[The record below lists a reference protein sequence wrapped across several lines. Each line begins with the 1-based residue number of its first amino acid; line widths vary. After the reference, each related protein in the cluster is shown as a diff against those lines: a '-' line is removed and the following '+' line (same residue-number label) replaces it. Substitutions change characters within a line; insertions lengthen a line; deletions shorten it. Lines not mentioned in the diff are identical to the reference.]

1 MNTTT
6 SASDQPVAGIDPAAS
21 RPSQD
26 AAAPA
31 PADDQASSSSVEG
44 ADSEGDEG
52 IAPAEASG
60 EASAERPEKRVRA
73 RRGPP
78 ADGKEEPR
86 KIVILTTSK
95 LTDAEGGKLR
105 RGQAVSVPVRR
116 LETLERSGK
125 IRKAPK
131 NEIEAAERRFGLGRI
146 G

>member
-6 SASDQPVAGIDPAAS
+6 SAPDQPVSSIDLNAS
-21 RPSQD
+21 QPSQAVAAQSPAEDQTPSSAAEPDDGESDED
-26 AAAPA
+26 AAQEEAP
-31 PADDQASSSSVEG
+31 E
-44 ADSEGDEG
+44 
-52 IAPAEASG
+52 
-60 EASAERPEKRVRA
+60 EASADRPEKKVRP

-95 LTDAEGGKLR
+95 LTDADGNKLR

-116 LETLERSGK
+116 MEALERSGK

>member
-6 SASDQPVAGIDPAAS
+6 SASDQPVASIDPTAS
-21 RPSQD
+21 QPSHD
-26 AAAPA
+26 AADQAS
-31 PADDQASSSSVEG
+31 ADDQAPSAEG
-44 ADSEGDEG
+44 DDSEGDEG
-52 IAPAEASG
+52 AAPEEAAEEAST
-60 EASAERPEKRVRA
+60 ERPGKKVRQ

-116 LETLERSGK
+116 MEALERSGK

>member
-6 SASDQPVAGIDPAAS
+6 SASDQPVSTIDSNAS
-21 RPSQD
+21 PPSQD
-26 AAAPA
+26 VAAQAS
-31 PADDQASSSSVEG
+31 ADDQAPSSSAEG
-44 ADSEGDEG
+44 DDSESDEDA
-52 IAPAEASG
+52 APEEAPE
-60 EASAERPEKRVRA
+60 EASAERPEKRVRQ

-116 LETLERSGK
+116 MEALERSGK

>member
-6 SASDQPVAGIDPAAS
+6 SASDQPVSTIDLVASQPPPSGAA
-21 RPSQD
+21 QL
-26 AAAPA
+26 
-31 PADDQASSSSVEG
+31 PADDQAPSVSTG
-44 ADSEGDEG
+44 GDDSEGDEG
-52 IAPAEASG
+52 VAPEEAPE
-60 EASAERPEKRVRA
+60 EASAERPEKRVRQ

-95 LTDAEGGKLR
+95 LTDADGGKLR

-116 LETLERSGK
+116 MEALERSGK

>member
-6 SASDQPVAGIDPAAS
+6 SASDQPVSTIDPAAS
-21 RPSQD
+21 QSLQALAAQPAADVD
-26 AAAPA
+26 A
-31 PADDQASSSSVEG
+31 QSSSAESDDSEG
-44 ADSEGDEG
+44 ADPEE
-52 IAPAEASG
+52 APEEA
-60 EASAERPEKRVRA
+60 AADRPHKKVRA

-86 KIVILTTSK
+86 KTVILTTSK

-116 LETLERSGK
+116 MPTLERSGK
-125 IRKAPK
+125 IRTAPK
-131 NEIEAAERRFGLGRI
+131 NEIEAAERRFGLGRL